1 MKNYSINPEEL
12 EVVLLVDVDAS
23 KSPEEQFMSLV
34 TGVGKLRDPDDLM
47 NPDAVGGGGAQR
59 DSNASNV
66 SGASGASGTTNDNV
80 VTWCL
85 LREIDPTKTDPDLEG
100 VAKANKKYWWKKE
113 ALQNM
118 GFASKLEKRKSL
130 QQMQE
135 SYLNQRDMELNSIKR
150 YYEDRGKFLANLK
163 DDFEKYRKK
172 AEHVTKL
179 Q

>member
-1 MKNYSINPEEL
+1 
-12 EVVLLVDVDAS
+12 
-23 KSPEEQFMSLV
+23 MSLV
-34 TGVGKLRDPDDLM
+34 TGVGKLRDPDDIM
-47 NPDAVGGGGAQR
+47 APSEHVGGGGAQR
-59 DSNASNV
+59 DSAASIATAATANGGN
-66 SGASGASGTTNDNV
+66 SDDNV

-85 LREIDPTKTDPDLEG
+85 LREIEGLRDDPELEG
-100 VAKANKKYWWKKE
+100 VAKINKKYWWKKE

-135 SYLNQRDMELNSIKR
+135 SYLNSKDMELNSIKR

-163 DDFEKYRKK
+163 EDFEKYRKK

-179 Q
+179 QADQVDGKLD